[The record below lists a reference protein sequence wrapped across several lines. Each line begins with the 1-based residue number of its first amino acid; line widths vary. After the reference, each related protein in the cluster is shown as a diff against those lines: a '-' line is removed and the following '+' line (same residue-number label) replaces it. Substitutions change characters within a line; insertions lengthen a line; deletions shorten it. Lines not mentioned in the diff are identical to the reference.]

1 MEELIGILKNDSTTN
16 EDISVVD
23 VEELIKEYN
32 EILKISLQD
41 IKNENLTER

>member
-23 VEELIKEYN
+23 VEELIKGYN
-32 EILKISLQD
+32 EILK
-41 IKNENLTER
+41 NLSARH